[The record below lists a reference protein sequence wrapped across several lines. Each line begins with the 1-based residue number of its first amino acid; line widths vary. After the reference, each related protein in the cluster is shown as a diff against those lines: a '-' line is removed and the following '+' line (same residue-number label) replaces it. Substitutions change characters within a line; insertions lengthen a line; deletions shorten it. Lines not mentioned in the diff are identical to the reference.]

1 MTGKYNI
8 TLTEGSLYSQRGGLL
23 GFIAKTYL
31 IDSLDTEHVGFSFGQ
46 TANHKPAQTNPTHT
60 KSINNQR
67 IKQRNIS
74 VQYSQLLMG

>member
-1 MTGKYNI
+1 M